1 LVQAGSQEGFSM
13 SDGPNRGPEYGN
25 ATERREWVLAALE
38 QYEGRLVR
46 YALRLVGDLDLARDA
61 VQHAFL
67 KLCDDKVAGTLRV
80 PSPPS
85 GANGTRSVPATN
97 NRVAA
102 WLYRV
107 CRNRALDHLRQAGR
121 ERPAEQAA
129 GTIGRE
135 ADPASAAEDAEQA
148 ELLRRLIGR
157 LPTSQREAIDLW
169 AEGFVYADIARIID
183 RHEGH
188 VRVLVHRGLK
198 ALREQ
203 VGSTGSVE
211 PRTASGASTC

>member
-1 LVQAGSQEGFSM
+1 MNM
-13 SDGPNRGPEYGN
+13 SDGPDRAPERGAAEQEGT
-25 ATERREWVLAALE
+25 ARREWVLAALE
-38 QYEGRLVR
+38 QYEVRLVR

-67 KLCDDKVAGTLRV
+67 KLCDQSS
-80 PSPPS
+80 SPRGGLQGS
-85 GANGTRSVPATN
+85 
-97 NRVAA
+97 RVAA

-135 ADPASAAEDAEQA
+135 ADPAALAEDAELA

-169 AEGFVYADIARIID
+169 AEGFAYVDIARIID

-211 PRTASGASTC
+211 PRVATRSQAPLGTARSEAPLR

>member
-1 LVQAGSQEGFSM
+1 M
-13 SDGPNRGPEYGN
+13 SDGPDRGN
-25 ATERREWVLAALE
+25 AAERRKWVLAALE

-46 YALRLVGDLDLARDA
+46 YALRLVGDMDLARDA

-85 GANGTRSVPATN
+85 GTNGTRSVPATN
-97 NRVAA
+97 SRVAA

-135 ADPASAAEDAEQA
+135 ADPAAAAEDAELA

-169 AEGFVYADIARIID
+169 AEGFAYADIARIID

-203 VGSTGSVE
+203 VGSTGLVE